1 MSYMYYNINSF
12 EWCGFARTQI
22 RMHVMRHRHRRRHVD
37 TTTTRALQLLRF
49 SLSVCFTVFE
59 RKLKAN
65 KNQICNS
72 HIPLV
77 RSRMIQ
83 TNTCCIDDGPSSMAR
98 STKNTITRS
107 RRVAKL
113 ERHENPPCETNECP
127 KPISKLPGQGRR
139 AIVVNQTSQKK
150 LNSLQ

>member
-1 MSYMYYNINSF
+1 MPGLRLASSCLFHCLRNITSQSMPYMYYNITSF

-83 TNTCCIDDGPSSMAR
+83 TNTCCIDDGPSSVAR
-98 STKNTITRS
+98 STQNTITRS
-107 RRVAKL
+107 R
-113 ERHENPPCETNECP
+113 TNE
-127 KPISKLPGQGRR
+127 LDAWQ
-139 AIVVNQTSQKK
+139 N
-150 LNSLQ
+150 